1 MLKGKSIYIAA
12 VIAVF
17 SSLLFSCGTGRH
29 AEMLSKK
36 RMAASISLPAS
47 SKWLPEV
54 DTVSSKG
61 SDTIMVTDPENGKE
75 VLIMKAVKDED
86 GEMVA
91 TDVIQ
96 AAKVTARFRNV
107 AERNG
112 KVSIAFNVIVPE
124 DMHDSK
130 WQLRFYPTMYI
141 LEDSISLESVI
152 ITGKDYRRAQLRGY
166 EQYQRWLSKIVSDPT
181 KFINVRLLEIFLQ
194 RNIPQ
199 LFEFKSDTT
208 FVSDEE
214 FSSIYGVTESEAVE
228 HYTNKFL
235 RNRNERRKAKRGKM
249 YNKFVKAPIVTEGLR
264 LDTVI
269 NDINGDFI
277 YTYVQT
283 INTRP
288 KLRKVDIVLE
298 GAIYEQDKKIYT
310 IPRSEPLTF
319 YISSLSA
326 FVDNTERYL
335 TKVIE
340 RRVEANTACY
350 IDFPVAS
357 SEIIPEM
364 SENRSEIARI
374 RGNISALLSN
384 RTFDLDSIII
394 TASCSPEG
402 TFAYNTVLS
411 RKRGESVCRY
421 FNSEIRHMK
430 DSIAREKGLAYNL
443 DEGYAGKG
451 EKAVDI
457 TLKARTNPENW
468 DMLDALVRRDT
479 VITQKEK
486 DIYFRL
492 SRKSADERESAMR
505 SLDCYSYLRETLY
518 PRLRTVRFDFYL
530 HRKGMVKDTVHTTVL
545 DSTYMSGVQAIR
557 DHDYN
562 TAVTLLRPYNDYN
575 AAVAFCAKGYDAS
588 AMAILEHLDK
598 TDRVNYMLALLYV
611 RKGKEKEAVR
621 HYVTACSQN
630 KSYVAR
636 GNLDPEISYLIAKY
650 ALNKEEYF

>member
-1 MLKGKSIYIAA
+1 MFKGKPIYIAA

-17 SSLLFSCGTGRH
+17 LSLLFSCGTGRH

-112 KVSIAFNVIVPE
+112 KVSIAFNVIVPK

-166 EQYQRWLSKIVSDPT
+166 EQYQRWLSKIVSDST

-264 LDTVI
+264 LDTVLT
-269 NDINGDFI
+269 DINGDFI

-357 SEIIPEM
+357 SEIIPEL
-364 SENRSEIARI
+364 SDNRSEIARI

-451 EKAVDI
+451 EKSVDI
-457 TLKARTNPENW
+457 TLKARTNLENW

-479 VITQKEK
+479 VITQEEK

-492 SRKSADERESAMR
+492 SRKSADEREASMR

-621 HYVTACSQN
+621 HYVAACSQN
-630 KSYVAR
+630 RSYVAR